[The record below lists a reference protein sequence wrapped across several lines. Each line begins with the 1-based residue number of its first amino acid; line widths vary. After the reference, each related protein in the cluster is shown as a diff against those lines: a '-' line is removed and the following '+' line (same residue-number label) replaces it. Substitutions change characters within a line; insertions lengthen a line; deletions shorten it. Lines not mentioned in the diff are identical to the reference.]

1 MTPVQRNTLDFE
13 MLFWSHLSL
22 DNLKK
27 CLKGR
32 SSMQLLVPEPGVSAG
47 GRRLGGPGGVKTAEA
62 SVWSGGRDSR
72 PGAGSLGPTSA
83 HCSPMWGR
91 AAPRLAV
98 RTGRKGTE
106 ASQAEKRQGKPT
118 GRPIASWNGHLLL
131 KDGDHSWREASVT

>member
-62 SVWSGGRDSR
+62 SVWSGGRDSALEQV
-72 PGAGSLGPTSA
+72 P
-83 HCSPMWGR
+83 W
-91 AAPRLAV
+91 APRLLTAP
-98 RTGRKGTE
+98 RCGGE
-106 ASQAEKRQGKPT
+106 QLPA
-118 GRPIASWNGHLLL
+118 WL
-131 KDGDHSWREASVT
+131 